1 MALVSYPIE
10 DKKLL
15 QSLRLTPFLSA
26 AWSALNI
33 EPKILPAFNPESWD
47 SDSSYAGSD
56 INEDGIPEVIDKIIS
71 TFPTSANSLPFMTEL
86 KDYFS
91 SSENRTLSE
100 EHINLIAINLK
111 YEKCDVHLLTIP

>member
-1 MALVSYPIE
+1 MALVFYPIE
-10 DKKLL
+10 DKTLL

-26 AWSALNI
+26 VWNALNAA
-33 EPKILPAFNPESWD
+33 PKIRPPFDPESWD

-56 INEDGIPEVIDKIIS
+56 ISEGGTPEVIDKIIS

-111 YEKCDVHLLTIP
+111 YEKCDVHLLTFP